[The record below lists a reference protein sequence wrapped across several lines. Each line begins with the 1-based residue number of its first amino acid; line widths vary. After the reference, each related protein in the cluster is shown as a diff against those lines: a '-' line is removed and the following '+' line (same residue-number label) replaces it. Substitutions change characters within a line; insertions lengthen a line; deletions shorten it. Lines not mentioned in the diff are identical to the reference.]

1 MCLVPGCNKKTAR
14 SHIRSDK
21 GMELFKR
28 LIVAEEGQ
36 GLVEYTLL
44 IGVLVLALW
53 AAVNFSDVKT
63 QISTL
68 WGKAASQ
75 LQ

>member
-1 MCLVPGCNKKTAR
+1 
-14 SHIRSDK
+14 
-21 GMELFKR
+21 MELLNR
-28 LIVAEEGQ
+28 LIVEEDGQ
-36 GLVEYTLL
+36 GLVEYTLA
-44 IGVLVLALW
+44 ICVLVVAFW
-53 AAVNFSDVKT
+53 AAVNFSDVKN

>member
-1 MCLVPGCNKKTAR
+1 M
-14 SHIRSDK
+14 D
-21 GMELFKR
+21 LFKR
-28 LIVAEEGQ
+28 LIVEEEGQ

-53 AAVNFSDVKT
+53 AAVNYSGVKN
-63 QISTL
+63 QISSL
-68 WGKAASQ
+68 WGSTASQ

>member
-1 MCLVPGCNKKTAR
+1 M
-14 SHIRSDK
+14 D
-21 GMELFKR
+21 LFKR
-28 LIVAEEGQ
+28 LIVEEEGQ

-53 AAVNFSDVKT
+53 AAVNYSGVSI
-63 QISTL
+63 QIGNL
-68 WGKAASQ
+68 WGKTASQ

>member
-1 MCLVPGCNKKTAR
+1 M
-14 SHIRSDK
+14 D
-21 GMELFKR
+21 LFKR
-28 LIVAEEGQ
+28 LIVEEEGQ

-44 IGVLVLALW
+44 VGVLVLALW
-53 AAVNFSDVKT
+53 AAVNYSGVKD

-68 WGKAASQ
+68 WGKSASQ